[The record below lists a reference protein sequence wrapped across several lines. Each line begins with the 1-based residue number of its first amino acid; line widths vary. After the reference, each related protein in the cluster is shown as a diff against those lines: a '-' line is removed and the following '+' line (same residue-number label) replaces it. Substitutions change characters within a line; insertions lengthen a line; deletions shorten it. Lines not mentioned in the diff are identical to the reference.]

1 MTVFNRL
8 LIIIA
13 LTVSCVSCCHAP
25 SEPHGLSSAR
35 PIWTVDLRAKGY
47 SSDPF
52 TTSSAPEAARQ
63 IAFGSNDELVIIK
76 DSGSF
81 ANPNNARAFVL
92 GTKSGDVQNEVHW
105 VTNKWPYIFATTQ
118 GNYAVV
124 ANDGMILYSRGL
136 KGIVATAADVAANEG
151 SPDGHSLAAWKTT
164 PGHGLTYFL
173 NADTLRPTGTQFL
186 DTNVESISPD
196 AIAYIARRKDST
208 TDSVFVN
215 NGKSAGSRYDTK
227 CEHVQARFVSANVLT
242 IVGCDL
248 MEVVTEGG
256 AKLFAEPVS
265 GGLGYTGFAAASRSG
280 NRIAIRQTFDKP
292 GDPSTICTERIT
304 IFDVNSRKAVLVAD
318 VQQLHG
324 FDFGPNASGIALS
337 PDGSFMAVNSA
348 GVVQLYQ
355 LPK

>member
-8 LIIIA
+8 LIILG
-13 LTVSCVSCCHAP
+13 LTVSWVSCCHVP

-35 PIWTVDLRAKGY
+35 PVWTVDLRTKGY
-47 SSDPF
+47 SPDPF
-52 TTSSAPEAARQ
+52 TITSAPEAARQ

-81 ANPNNARAFVL
+81 ANPNPARAFVL
-92 GTKSGDVQNEVHW
+92 GTKSGDLRNDVRW
-105 VTNKWPYIFATTQ
+105 VTNRWPYIFATAQ

-124 ANDGMILYSRGL
+124 ANDGMVLYSPGL
-136 KGIVATAADVAANEG
+136 KQIVATAANTAADKV
-151 SPDGHSLAAWKTT
+151 SPDGYSLAAWKTI

-215 NGKSAGSRYDTK
+215 NGKSTGSRYDTK
-227 CEHVQARFVSANVLT
+227 CDQVQARFVSANVLT
-242 IVGCDL
+242 IVGCDV
-248 MEVVTEGG
+248 MEVVSDGG
-256 AKLFAEPVS
+256 SELFAEQVLGP
-265 GGLGYTGFAAASRSG
+265 LGYSGFAAASRSG
-280 NRIAIRQTFDKP
+280 NRFAIRQTFDKS
-292 GDPSTICTERIT
+292 GDPPTICTERVT
-304 IFDVNSRKAVLVAD
+304 VFDVKSRKAVFVTD
-318 VQQLHG
+318 VQQLRG
-324 FDFGPNASGIALS
+324 FDSGPKASGIALS
-337 PDGSFMAVNSA
+337 PDGRLMAVNSA

-355 LPK
+355 LPE